1 MWVVFDRGEHNAPV
15 VCKFFAE
22 SLYYKFHVRLHIC
35 GGVPTK
41 KRGPFLGQNVRVAA
55 LTISGSFFRCFWRV
69 LQHGTDNLCVLLE
82 LFLTRSAKRVGC
94 S

>member
-1 MWVVFDRGEHNAPV
+1 MWVVFDSGEHNHTV

-22 SLYYKFHVRLHIC
+22 SLYYKFPVRLHIC

-41 KRGPFLGQNVRVAA
+41 KRGPSLGQNVRVAA